1 MDLGFWLG
9 ILGGTTEEG
18 SRHGRMKMIVMW
30 MVHDVRFP
38 NNERKRESKRRRIL
52 SELDVDIL

>member
-18 SRHGRMKMIVMW
+18 SRHGRTKMIVMR

-38 NNERKRESKRRRIL
+38 KVPKE
-52 SELDVDIL
+52 